1 MHQPMQRMRRLRIAL
16 ILAVVDVL
24 VGCGGPSSPTAPS
37 PRTVAAVARVDVDTS
52 VTGGQIAHGVVTL
65 SDAAPEGGVTINLT
79 ANNAAGIPPSTLTI
93 PAGATSG
100 SFEIATTRVATTTDV
115 TITARIGN
123 VSRTSLLRVKID
135 PAALKPAA
143 TYTLGFSSLRENRA
157 AFTTYSDWGFT
168 VSVVSAD
175 WIAITTY
182 GNPIPFVEFNSVAGQ
197 TTTGEIRIT
206 AGGAPF
212 WFNSI
217 DLYSSTTKIPYV
229 FEGSLSSDP
238 VFTVV
243 NVLGNTFGNFAR
255 TPNPRPDAAIDVLV
269 IRLSNPSAPCCS
281 NPMGV
286 DNIVLS
292 R

>member
-1 MHQPMQRMRRLRIAL
+1 MQRGHRFQIASL
-16 ILAVVDVL
+16 LAALVVL
-24 VGCGGPSSPTAPS
+24 VGCGGPSSPTAPT
-37 PRTVAAVARVDVDTS
+37 PRAVAAIARLDVDTS

-65 SDAAPEGGVTINLT
+65 SDVAPEGGATISLA
-79 ANNAAGIPPSTLTI
+79 ANNPAGTLPSTLMI

-100 SFEIATTRVATTTDV
+100 SFEIVTARVTTTTDV
-115 TITARIGN
+115 TITARTGE
-123 VSRTSLLRVKID
+123 VSRTSSLRVKID
-135 PAALKPAA
+135 PAALKPTA

-157 AFTTYSDWGFT
+157 AFTTHTDSGFT

-175 WIAITTY
+175 WMAITTY
-182 GNPIPFVEFNSVAGQ
+182 GNPIPFIEFNSVAGQ

-238 VFTVV
+238 VFTIV

-255 TPNPRPDAAIDVLV
+255 TPNPRADAAVDVLL

-286 DNIVLS
+286 DSIVLS

>member
-1 MHQPMQRMRRLRIAL
+1 MQRGHRLHIASL
-16 ILAVVDVL
+16 LATVVVL
-24 VGCGGPSSPTAPS
+24 VGCGGPSSPTAPTA
-37 PRTVAAVARVDVDTS
+37 RTVAAIARLDVDTS

-65 SDAAPEGGVTINLT
+65 SDPAPEGGVTISLA
-79 ANNAAGIPPSTLTI
+79 ANHPAGTLPSTLMI
-93 PAGATSG
+93 PAGAISG
-100 SFEIATTRVATTTDV
+100 SFEIVTARVTTTTDV
-115 TITARIGN
+115 TITARTGD
-123 VSRTSLLRVKID
+123 VSRTSSLRVKID
-135 PAALKPAA
+135 PAALKPTA

-157 AFTTYSDWGFT
+157 AFATHTDSGFT

-175 WIAITTY
+175 WMAITTY
-182 GNPIPFVEFNSVAGQ
+182 GNPIPFIEFNSVAGQ

-238 VFTVV
+238 VFTIV

-255 TPNPRPDAAIDVLV
+255 TPNPRADAAVDVLL